1 MTTTPEMMA
10 RRLLVPTKRR
20 FAVLLVLSLWHEAKQ
35 HRQANWASLL
45 CRISSTQPTS
55 AEVGEQ
61 DQQTKE
67 RATKDSQ
74 RAQYEREGGKGVL
87 QSEAGPPLSGSG
99 TPGPGHQSRGR
110 CRGVL
115 FAHVLTR
122 KEYLKEQGP
131 GCGPRSALSDPYR
144 CQQWIVVIK
153 TGNAIFQKR
162 LLLFGVGA
170 PVPVST
176 TGAPPGPGQTAVAG
190 VRTILGDEETTAVS
204 IMDRD
209 GPTPLHVSFVGGAPS
224 AKPSAPHPF
233 VWRAPLLRRSLGSD
247 GFQSVSS

>member
-1 MTTTPEMMA
+1 MRP
-10 RRLLVPTKRR
+10 
-20 FAVLLVLSLWHEAKQ
+20 
-35 HRQANWASLL
+35 
-45 CRISSTQPTS
+45 SSTGKRIGPRCCAEYPARSQQR

-74 RAQYEREGGKGVL
+74 RAQYEREGDKGVL

-176 TGAPPGPGQTAVAG
+176 TGAPPGPGRTAVAG

-204 IMDRD
+204 IMDRAQHRY
-209 GPTPLHVSFVGGAPS
+209 TSPLLGGLHLQSPQ
-224 AKPSAPHPF
+224 HRIVPF